1 MFPMTP
7 ADAPASQ
14 LEQLPRGR
22 HGLPPETVVESQRS
36 RILTAM
42 VEVTAKRGYADCR
55 IADVIAYAGV
65 SRKTFYELFSDK
77 EDCFLAAYDLWLGR
91 LFSVTAEAF
100 DSPQADDA
108 DWADRVRIA
117 LAGFLEFIAEHPA
130 AAGFCIVEVLAAGPK
145 ALARRDAGVR
155 QFTAFIDAGRAE
167 TQTQLP
173 GITALAIV
181 GGIHELLYSEIIHG
195 ATAQLPGR
203 LPELVFWIVHP
214 FLGPERAIAERDRAR
229 ELLAERPGASI
240 TAGS

>member
-1 MFPMTP
+1 VFPMTP
-7 ADAPASQ
+7 ADTVGNQ

-22 HGLPPETVVESQRS
+22 HGLSPEAVTESQRG

-42 VEVTAKRGYADCR
+42 VEVTAERGYADCR

-77 EDCFLAAYDLWLGR
+77 EECFLAAYDLWLGL
-91 LFSVTAEAF
+91 LFATTAEAF
-100 DSPQADDA
+100 DSESDT
-108 DWADRVRIA
+108 DWGERVRVA
-117 LAGFLEFIAEHPA
+117 LASFLEFIAEHPS

-167 TQTQLP
+167 TTVQLP
-173 GITALAIV
+173 GITSLAIV

-195 ATAQLPGR
+195 ATAQLPTR
-203 LPELVFWIVHP
+203 LPELVFWIVQP

-229 ELLAERPGASI
+229 AMLAERPAI
-240 TAGS
+240 MVPAG

>member
-1 MFPMTP
+1 MT
-7 ADAPASQ
+7 ADPVGSQ
-14 LEQLPRGR
+14 LGQLPRGR
-22 HGLPPETVVESQRS
+22 HGLSPEAVTESQRG

-42 VEVTAKRGYADCR
+42 VEVTAERGYADSR

-91 LFSVTAEAF
+91 LFVTTAEAF
-100 DSPQADDA
+100 DAEPDA
-108 DWADRVRIA
+108 DWAGRVRVG
-117 LAGFLEFIAEHPA
+117 LASFLQFIADHPA

-145 ALARRDAGVR
+145 ALTRRDAGVR

-167 TQTQLP
+167 TSVQLP
-173 GITALAIV
+173 GITSLAIV

-195 ATAQLPGR
+195 ATAQLPTR

-214 FLGPERAIAERDRAR
+214 FLGPERAVAERDRAR
-229 ELLAERPGASI
+229 AMLAERPGA
-240 TAGS
+240 AA

>member
-7 ADAPASQ
+7 AETSVNQ

-22 HGLPPETVVESQRS
+22 HGLSPEAVSESQRS

-42 VEVTAKRGYADCR
+42 VEVTAERGYADCR

-77 EDCFLAAYDLWLGR
+77 EECFLAAYDLWLGA
-91 LFSVTAEAF
+91 LFGATAEAF
-100 DSPQADDA
+100 DSLQDS
-108 DWADRVRIA
+108 DWAGRVRVA
-117 LAGFLEFIAEHPA
+117 LNSFLEFIAEHPA
-130 AAGFCIVEVLAAGPK
+130 AANFCIVEVLAAGPK

-155 QFTAFIDAGRAE
+155 QFTHFIDAGRAE
-167 TQTQLP
+167 TSVQLP

-203 LPELVFWIVHP
+203 LPELVFWIVQP
-214 FLGPERAIAERDRAR
+214 FLGPERAIAERDLARAMVAGR
-229 ELLAERPGASI
+229 EGISVPS
-240 TAGS
+240 GS

>member
-1 MFPMTP
+1 MVFPMTP
-7 ADAPASQ
+7 AETGVGQ

-22 HGLPPETVVESQRS
+22 HGLAPETVVESQRS

-42 VEVTAKRGYADCR
+42 VEVTAERGFADCR

-91 LFSVTAEAF
+91 LFSTTAEAF
-100 DSPQADDA
+100 DSPGEAA
-108 DWADRVRIA
+108 WAERIRFGMA
-117 LAGFLEFIAEHPA
+117 SFLEFIAEHPA

-155 QFTAFIDAGRAE
+155 QFTHFVDSGRAE
-167 TQTQLP
+167 TTTQLP

-203 LPELVFWIVHP
+203 LPELVFWIVQP
-214 FLGPERAIAERDRAR
+214 FLGPERAAAERDSAR
-229 ELLAERPGASI
+229 ELLAERGRATLS
-240 TAGS
+240 AGS

>member
-1 MFPMTP
+1 VFPMTP
-7 ADAPASQ
+7 AETSVNQ

-22 HGLPPETVVESQRS
+22 HGLSPEAVTESQRA

-42 VEVTAKRGYADCR
+42 VEVTATRGFADCR

-65 SRKTFYELFSDK
+65 SRKTFYELFTDK

-91 LFSVTAEAF
+91 LFATTAEAF
-100 DSPQADDA
+100 DSLEDA
-108 DWADRVRIA
+108 DWGERVRVA
-117 LAGFLEFIAEHPA
+117 LNAFLGFIAEHPA
-130 AAGFCIVEVLAAGPK
+130 AAGFCIVEVLAAGTK
-145 ALARRDAGVR
+145 ARARRDAGVR

-167 TQTQLP
+167 TSVQLP

-203 LPELVFWIVHP
+203 LPELVFWIVQP
-214 FLGPERAIAERDRAR
+214 FLGPERAITERDRAR
-229 ELLAERPGASI
+229 GLLGSGASVA
-240 TAGS
+240 AGA

>member
-7 ADAPASQ
+7 ADAPSQ

-22 HGLPPETVVESQRS
+22 HGLSPETVAESQRG

-91 LFSVTAEAF
+91 LFTITAEAF
-100 DSPQADDA
+100 DAGDRGRRLGRPGPDRRWRRSSSSSPSIPRRPGSASS
-108 DWADRVRIA
+108 RCSR
-117 LAGFLEFIAEHPA
+117 P
-130 AAGFCIVEVLAAGPK
+130 GPK

-167 TQTQLP
+167 TTAQLP

-195 ATAQLPGR
+195 ATAQLPAGCRSSCSGSSIRSSAPSARSPSATGR
-203 LPELVFWIVHP
+203 GRCSPS
-214 FLGPERAIAERDRAR
+214 GRA
-229 ELLAERPGASI
+229 PSI

>member
-1 MFPMTP
+1 MVFPMTP
-7 ADAPASQ
+7 ADTAGTQ

-22 HGLPPETVVESQRS
+22 HGLSPEAVTESQRG

-42 VEVTAKRGYADCR
+42 VEVTAERGYADCR

-77 EDCFLAAYDLWLGR
+77 EDCFLAAYDLWLGL
-91 LFSVTAEAF
+91 LFTTTVEHFDAE
-100 DSPQADDA
+100 PDA
-108 DWADRVRIA
+108 DWAGRVRVA
-117 LAGFLEFIAEHPA
+117 LASFLQFIAEHPA

-155 QFTAFIDAGRAE
+155 QFTQFIDAGRAE
-167 TQTQLP
+167 TSVQLP
-173 GITALAIV
+173 GITSLAIV

-195 ATAQLPGR
+195 ATAQLPNR
-203 LPELVFWIVHP
+203 LPELVFWIVQP

-229 ELLAERPGASI
+229 AMLAERPSA
-240 TAGS
+240 AA

>member
-1 MFPMTP
+1 
-7 ADAPASQ
+7 
-14 LEQLPRGR
+14 
-22 HGLPPETVVESQRS
+22 
-36 RILTAM
+36 M

-91 LFSVTAEAF
+91 LFTVTAEAF
-100 DSPQADDA
+100 DSPETEDA

-117 LAGFLEFIAEHPA
+117 LAAFLEFIAEHPA

-167 TQTQLP
+167 T
-173 GITALAIV
+173 
-181 GGIHELLYSEIIHG
+181 
-195 ATAQLPGR
+195 
-203 LPELVFWIVHP
+203 
-214 FLGPERAIAERDRAR
+214 
-229 ELLAERPGASI
+229 RPSCRGSRRWRSS
-240 TAGS
+240 AGSTSCSTARSSTGRPPSSPAGCRRSCSGSSIRSSAPSARSPSATGPGSCSPSVRRLVDRRGLLSR